1 MEAGA
6 SLTAIG
12 AARMRAAHLLL
23 DDDPKIFRDDFALRF
38 GGCESEASLR
48 EDRSTGLAEMAA
60 KVGPEI
66 AQRILKAG
74 RAVMTMRSRYT
85 EDALRQAIANGI
97 TRYVIL
103 GAGLDSFAWRHPDL
117 ASRVEVFEVDHSSS
131 QLWKRRRLRE
141 LGIAEPPNL
150 TFVAIDF
157 EKQTLLDGLR
167 NGGYSLDKPAF
178 FSWLGVTQYLT
189 RETVLGTF
197 QQVATLGSGTEISF
211 TFVVPQN
218 LLARDDQ
225 RSLAMA
231 AGAAAARGEPWQT
244 FFEPDELVSQLQKL
258 GFTRVEHFSPG
269 EANIRY
275 FAGRGDGLHAP
286 GVEHVMLA
294 HIE

>member
-48 EDRSTGLAEMAA
+48 EDLSTDVAEIASRI
-60 KVGPEI
+60 GPEI
-66 AQRILKAG
+66 AQRVLQAG
-74 RAVMTMRSRYT
+74 RAVMIMHSRYT
-85 EDALRQAIANGI
+85 EDALSQAIANGV

-103 GAGLDSFAWRHPDL
+103 GAGLDSFAWRQPQFV
-117 ASRVEVFEVDHSSS
+117 SRVEVVEVDHPSS
-131 QLWKRRRLRE
+131 QQWKRRRLQE
-141 LGIAEPPNL
+141 LGIGEPPNL
-150 TFVAIDF
+150 KFLPIDF

-167 NGGYSLDKPAF
+167 DGGCPLDKPAF

-197 QQVATLGSGTEISF
+197 KQVATLGSGTEIAF
-211 TFVVPQN
+211 TFVVPHN
-218 LLARDDQ
+218 LLAPGDQ
-225 RSLAMA
+225 RFLAMA
-231 AGAAAARGEPWQT
+231 AGAAAARGEPWLT
-244 FFEPDELVSQLQKL
+244 LLEPDELTRQLQEL
-258 GFTRVEHFSPG
+258 GLTRVEHLSPE

-275 FAGRGDGLHAP
+275 FAGRRDGLHVP
-286 GVEHVMLA
+286 GVEHVMQA
-294 HIE
+294 RVM

>member
-48 EDRSTGLAEMAA
+48 EDTRTGLAEIAA

-66 AQRILKAG
+66 AQRVLQAG
-74 RAVMTMRSRYT
+74 RAVMIMRSRYT
-85 EDALRQAIANGI
+85 EDALSQAIANGI

-103 GAGLDSFAWRHPDL
+103 GAGLDSFAWRHPQL
-117 ASRVEVFEVDHSSS
+117 ASRVEVFEVDHPSS
-131 QLWKRRRLRE
+131 QRWKRRRLQE
-141 LGIAEPPNL
+141 LGIDEPPNL
-150 TFVAIDF
+150 TFLPIDF

-167 NGGYSLDKPAF
+167 DGGCPLDKPAF

-189 RETVLGTF
+189 RETVLDTF
-197 QQVATLGSGTEISF
+197 KQVATLGSGTEISF

-231 AGAAAARGEPWQT
+231 AGAAAARGEPWLT
-244 FFEPDELVSQLQKL
+244 FFEPDELTSQLQKL
-258 GFTRVEHFSPG
+258 GLTRVEHFSPG

-275 FAGRGDGLHAP
+275 FAGRGDGLHVP

-294 HIE
+294 RVD